1 MQPDIAEWIVKAE
14 ADWATTR
21 REFRARRNPNF
32 DAVCFH
38 SQQCIEK
45 YLKARLVLAGV
56 AFPKTHSL
64 VVLLALLQRAE
75 PFWQPWK
82 ESLAK
87 LTTYAVAFRY
97 PGESAERADAAETLK
112 IAKLLRA
119 EIRFSLGLS
128 AKKTR
133 HKK

>member
-1 MQPDIAEWIVKAE
+1 MQPEIAEWVAKAE
-14 ADWATTR
+14 ADWATAR
-21 REFRARRNPNF
+21 REFQARRQTNF

-45 YLKARLVLAGV
+45 YLKARLILAGV
-56 AFPKTHSL
+56 AFPKTHNL
-64 VVLLALLQRAE
+64 VLLLALLQKTE

-87 LTTYAVAFRY
+87 LTTYAVTFRY
-97 PGESAERADAAETLK
+97 PGESAERTDAAEILK
-112 IAKLLRA
+112 IAKLLRV
-119 EIRFSLGLS
+119 EIRLSLGLS
-128 AKKTR
+128 AGTKR